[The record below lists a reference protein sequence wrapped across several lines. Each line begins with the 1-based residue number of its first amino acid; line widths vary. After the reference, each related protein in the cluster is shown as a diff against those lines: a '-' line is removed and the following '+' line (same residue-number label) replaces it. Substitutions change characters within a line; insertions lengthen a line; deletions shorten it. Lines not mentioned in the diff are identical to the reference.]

1 VEAGCGF
8 VTVTTNFAWDM
19 HADGNNPGMEE
30 GMNFSGRV
38 FDHAVSAFLDDLRD
52 RGLEDKVLLVAM
64 GEMGRTPKLQTDGG
78 RNHWPH
84 SAPLLLAGGGLPM
97 GQVIGETTPDGGRP
111 AKDPVTIANLYA
123 TIMHTL
129 LDIGELRITHSHM
142 RDVLNIATAAEPI
155 PGLKM

>member
-1 VEAGCGF
+1 
-8 VTVTTNFAWDM
+8 M
-19 HADGNNPGMEE
+19 PPIL
-30 GMNFSGRV
+30 SPR
-38 FDHAVSAFLDDLRD
+38 
-52 RGLEDKVLLVAM
+52 
-64 GEMGRTPKLQTDGG
+64 
-78 RNHWPH
+78 
-84 SAPLLLAGGGLPM
+84 PLLFPCEMTVARLEMRDANSQCIRSIGGWCLTKPKYGSHHEGHLVFCRGTTTDGGLPM